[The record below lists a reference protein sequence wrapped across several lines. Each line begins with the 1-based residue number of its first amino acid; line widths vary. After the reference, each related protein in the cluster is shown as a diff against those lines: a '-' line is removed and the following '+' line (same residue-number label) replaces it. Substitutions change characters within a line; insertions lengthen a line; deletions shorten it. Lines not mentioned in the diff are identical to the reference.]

1 MTTIHSSRYVPPER
15 RRPRNGRTIREA
27 AELTGLTPQ
36 TIKRWTSEPRDT
48 YLARAQERA
57 ERIRTL
63 RESGMTMRAIAAEL
77 GCSVG
82 TVHYALKA
90 R

>member
-1 MTTIHSSRYVPPER
+1 MTPTRARRTHTARELGER
-15 RRPRNGRTIREA
+15 FGRSPRTIRR
-27 AELTGLTPQ
+27 
-36 TIKRWTSEPRDT
+36 IISEPRDD

-57 ERIRTL
+57 ERIRKL
-63 RESGMTMRAIAAEL
+63 RQSGMTMRAIAAEL

-82 TVHYALKA
+82 TVHYALKG

>member
-1 MTTIHSSRYVPPER
+1 LGER
-15 RRPRNGRTIREA
+15 FGRSPRTIRR
-27 AELTGLTPQ
+27 
-36 TIKRWTSEPRDT
+36 IISEPRDD

-57 ERIRTL
+57 ERIRKL
-63 RESGMTMRAIAAEL
+63 RQSGMTMRAIAAEL

-82 TVHYALKA
+82 TVHYALKG

>member
-1 MTTIHSSRYVPPER
+1 MTTS
-15 RRPRNGRTIREA
+15 TA
-27 AELTGLTPQ
+27 
-36 TIKRWTSEPRDT
+36 
-48 YLARAQERA
+48 AQERA

-90 R
+90 HLTSPLTSPLT